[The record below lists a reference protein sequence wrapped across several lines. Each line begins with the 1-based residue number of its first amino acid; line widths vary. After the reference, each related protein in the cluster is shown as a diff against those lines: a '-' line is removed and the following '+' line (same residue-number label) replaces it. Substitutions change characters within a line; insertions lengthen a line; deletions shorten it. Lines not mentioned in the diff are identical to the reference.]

1 MASWKKVI
9 TSGSSAHLKAIEAD
23 GNISSSLTSTGS
35 FGHIK
40 IGGNNFTSA
49 VSASVAT
56 FGDFLGSG
64 GGGGGGSQNVFST
77 IKVAGQND
85 VVADAT
91 TDNLTIAAD
100 TGIDIITNS
109 GEDKI
114 TFSSY
119 TGAQISGSLGANQDF
134 IRGITGAKISGS
146 IGIVSA
152 SLAGRV
158 ATNKNSLDVLSAKS
172 LVSSSQQIKDEI
184 SGSFGNQRVATN
196 SDVTFATVST
206 TGNAVVG
213 GNLTVTGTTTSAN
226 SSTITDQYIFL
237 AKDSEASNVDS
248 GILVQSGSVANKGSL
263 LFHNNIGAKD
273 RRWSIKSEVS
283 TTDTAVDPEQ
293 YVATVNTPDLHNSA
307 SNYTPTNSDK
317 KYGKGEIFINGDGE
331 IFIYS

>member
-1 MASWKKVI
+1 MASWKKII
-9 TSGSSAHLKAIEAD
+9 TSGSSAHLQAIEAD

-40 IGGNNFTSA
+40 VGGNNFTSA
-49 VSASVAT
+49 VSASAAT

-64 GGGGGGSQNVFST
+64 GGGGGSQNVFST
-77 IKVAGQND
+77 VAVSGQND

-91 TDNLTIAAD
+91 TDSLTLAGGS
-100 TGIDIITNS
+100 GITITTNS
-109 GEDKI
+109 GTDTI
-114 TFSSY
+114 TFNSY

-134 IRGITGAKISGS
+134 IRSLSAVQISGS
-146 IGIVSA
+146 FNIASS
-152 SLAGRV
+152 SLAGRIT
-158 ATNKNSLDVLSAKS
+158 TNKSNFDALNGKTLI
-172 LVSSSQQIKDEI
+172 SSSEQIADDI
-184 SGSFGNQRVATN
+184 SGSFGNQKVSTN
-196 SDVTFATVST
+196 SDVTFATLST
-206 TGNAVVG
+206 TGNTVVG

-237 AKDSEASNVDS
+237 AKDSEAGNVDS

-273 RRWSIKSEVS
+273 RRWSVQSDVA

-293 YVATVNTPDLHNSA
+293 YVATLNTPDLHNSA
-307 SNYTPTNSDK
+307 SNYVPSDSDK